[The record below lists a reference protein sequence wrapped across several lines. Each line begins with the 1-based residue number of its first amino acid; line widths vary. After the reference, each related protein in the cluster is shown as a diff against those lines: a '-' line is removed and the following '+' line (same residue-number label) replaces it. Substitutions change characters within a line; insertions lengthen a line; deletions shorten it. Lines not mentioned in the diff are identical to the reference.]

1 MSLHIRPAVKDDC
14 QVILKFIQDLAL
26 FEKAPDSC
34 VATLEGLE
42 STLGFTGPQ
51 YARAIVA
58 ETTESRDRVVPVGIA
73 IYFYN
78 YSTWHAAPGIWLEDL
93 YIDPQFRGRGY
104 GTTILRFLARE
115 VKKIGG
121 KRLEWCVLKW
131 NQKAIDVY
139 TGKHVG
145 AEIMEEWQ
153 TCRADGDKL
162 DRMASMY
169 DAKSA

>member
-1 MSLHIRPAVKDDC
+1 MSLTIRPAKKEDC
-14 QVILKFIQDLAL
+14 PTILQFIRDLAL
-26 FEKAPDSC
+26 FEKAPESC

-42 STLGFTGPQ
+42 STLGFTGPHF
-51 YARAIVA
+51 AKAVVAILQNDTGNDV
-58 ETTESRDRVVPVGIA
+58 SVGIA
-73 IYFYN
+73 VYFYN

-93 YIDPQFRGRGY
+93 YIDPAFRGKGY
-104 GTTILRFLARE
+104 GTELLRYLAKE

-139 TGKHVG
+139 TGDKIN

-153 TCRADGDKL
+153 TCRADGENL
-162 DRMASMY
+162 ERMAAAS
-169 DAKSA
+169 SQ